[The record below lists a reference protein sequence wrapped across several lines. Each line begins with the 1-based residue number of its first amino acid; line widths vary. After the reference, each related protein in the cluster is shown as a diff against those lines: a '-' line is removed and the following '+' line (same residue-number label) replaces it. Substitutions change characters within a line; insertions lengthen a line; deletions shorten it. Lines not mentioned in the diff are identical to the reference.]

1 MLVRPFDRESFAI
14 EQMAERVKAFKQTLS
29 ALFLGGG
36 CLRMGFTKL
45 CLQHLQTQK
54 LVSDGA
60 GSVRGVG
67 GLTLVDLAPEGPLVQ
82 GCLQRMVAWSKVVQ
96 EVAATEFP
104 DWELLGAF
112 AVFRLEEPP
121 ARARPVP
128 LPPPTPI
135 GRAAQDCL
143 RQLAKVFHV
152 DFRQLREEFQDH

>member
-1 MLVRPFDRESFAI
+1 
-14 EQMAERVKAFKQTLS
+14 
-29 ALFLGGG
+29 
-36 CLRMGFTKL
+36 
-45 CLQHLQTQK
+45 
-54 LVSDGA
+54 
-60 GSVRGVG
+60 
-67 GLTLVDLAPEGPLVQ
+67 
-82 GCLQRMVAWSKVVQ
+82 MVALSKVVL

-143 RQLAKVFHV
+143 RQLANAFHV
-152 DFRQLREEFQDH
+152 DFRQGSLGVMAQEARAWNLNRHGKTNWCGKRQR

>member
-1 MLVRPFDRESFAI
+1 MR
-14 EQMAERVKAFKQTLS
+14 K
-29 ALFLGGG
+29 
-36 CLRMGFTKL
+36 GFTIL

-54 LVSDGA
+54 LSSDG

-82 GCLQRMVAWSKVVQ
+82 GCLQRMVAWSQVVL

-121 ARARPVP
+121 ARATPVP

-135 GRAAQDCL
+135 GRAAQNCL

-152 DFRQLREEFQDH
+152 DFSQLREEFQNHQRPAQGHRYMYLAT